1 MQYKDRIRPE
11 DRPATAEYAKAFNDF
26 QPKKVEVNEA
36 TVEEVI
42 RFGQYIAEATDI
54 YKTLGD
60 DTFYG
65 PEELPDADPQDEQR
79 Q

>member
-1 MQYKDRIRPE
+1 M
-11 DRPATAEYAKAFNDF
+11 
-26 QPKKVEVNEA
+26 

-42 RFGQYIAEATDI
+42 RFGQYLKKSEEDIAEAIDI

-65 PEELPDADPQDEQR
+65 PEELPDADPQDEQK